1 MGDRVQMEKLRK
13 LTKRKNPGQKRLHA
27 IFFRF
32 LLLYALLAV
41 GAGVIIFFSY
51 FVLVSLGMIRIPSY
65 EQTRIMQAADAIR
78 TGGQVEEKLLPDTCV
93 YGVYGEDGTWL
104 YGNIPAEQR
113 KEVWR
118 QAGTQETTSMYG
130 SFWQRIEKEN
140 GSTAMIRYQVMA
152 KFVSPALREIFPNAE
167 LVFLGAFVLII
178 VILTVCM
185 PRRFGRYVDR
195 RLKVLSE
202 TAARVEREDLA
213 FEREHSDIKEI
224 DEVLASLHKMKEA
237 LQKSLREQWE
247 LEQKKEQQ
255 VRALAHDIRTPLTII
270 RGNAELLAE
279 TEDLR
284 EIREWDGEI
293 LDNIKDIEG
302 YLVILQET
310 MKGEISLEDG
320 CGQAYFPARPWLEE
334 IKEKAAALGRAGK
347 AEILCR
353 LELPEA
359 SSCFLEGNRTNVS
372 RAVLNVISNGV
383 DYTPAD
389 GKVEIHASI
398 VRPGDDGREW
408 LRITVTDQG
417 PGFSGE
423 DLKRGTERFY
433 QGDGSRGHRH
443 YGMGLYIARTFT
455 EEAGGRLTL
464 SNAETGGAQVRIDL
478 PLYQGAFLKD

>member
-27 IFFRF
+27 IFSRF

-118 QAGTQETTSMYG
+118 QAGTQETTSLYG

-237 LQKSLREQWE
+237 LQKSLREQWK

-293 LDNIKDIEG
+293 LDNIKDIEE

-334 IKEKAAALGRAGK
+334 IQEKAAALGRAGK

-398 VRPGDDGREW
+398 ARP
-408 LRITVTDQG
+408 
-417 PGFSGE
+417 
-423 DLKRGTERFY
+423 
-433 QGDGSRGHRH
+433 GDGSRGHRH

>member
-27 IFFRF
+27 IFSGF

-118 QAGTQETTSMYG
+118 QAGTQETTSLYG

-237 LQKSLREQWE
+237 LQKSLREQWK

-293 LDNIKDIEG
+293 LDNIKDIEE

-310 MKGEISLEDG
+310 MKGEISLENG

-398 VRPGDDGREW
+398 VRPGD
-408 LRITVTDQG
+408 
-417 PGFSGE
+417 
-423 DLKRGTERFY
+423 
-433 QGDGSRGHRH
+433 GSRGHRH

>member
-27 IFFRF
+27 IFSGF

-118 QAGTQETTSMYG
+118 QAGTQETTSLYG

-237 LQKSLREQWE
+237 LQKSLREQWK

-270 RGNAELLAE
+270 GGNAELLAE

-284 EIREWDGEI
+284 EISEWDGEI
-293 LDNIKDIEG
+293 LDNIKDIEE

-334 IKEKAAALGRAGK
+334 IKEKAAALGRA
-347 AEILCR
+347 
-353 LELPEA
+353 
-359 SSCFLEGNRTNVS
+359 GNRTNVS

>member
-1 MGDRVQMEKLRK
+1 M
-13 LTKRKNPGQKRLHA
+13 HA
-27 IFFRF
+27 IFSRF

-118 QAGTQETTSMYG
+118 QAGTQETTSLYG

-237 LQKSLREQWE
+237 LQKSLREQWK

-293 LDNIKDIEG
+293 LDNIKDIEE

-359 SSCFLEGNRTNVS
+359 SSGT
-372 RAVLNVISNGV
+372 
-383 DYTPAD
+383 
-389 GKVEIHASI
+389 
-398 VRPGDDGREW
+398 GRE
-408 LRITVTDQG
+408 R
-417 PGFSGE
+417 
-423 DLKRGTERFY
+423 
-433 QGDGSRGHRH
+433 
-443 YGMGLYIARTFT
+443 
-455 EEAGGRLTL
+455 RLP
-464 SNAETGGAQVRIDL
+464 AFWQETG
-478 PLYQGAFLKD
+478 PM

>member
-27 IFFRF
+27 IFSRF

-118 QAGTQETTSMYG
+118 QAGTQETTSLYG

-224 DEVLASLHKMKEA
+224 DEVLASLHKMKQA
-237 LQKSLREQWE
+237 LQQSLREQ
-247 LEQKKEQQ
+247 
-255 VRALAHDIRTPLTII
+255 
-270 RGNAELLAE
+270 
-279 TEDLR
+279 
-284 EIREWDGEI
+284 
-293 LDNIKDIEG
+293 
-302 YLVILQET
+302 
-310 MKGEISLEDG
+310 
-320 CGQAYFPARPWLEE
+320 C
-334 IKEKAAALGRAGK
+334 
-347 AEILCR
+347 
-353 LELPEA
+353 
-359 SSCFLEGNRTNVS
+359 
-372 RAVLNVISNGV
+372 
-383 DYTPAD
+383 
-389 GKVEIHASI
+389 
-398 VRPGDDGREW
+398 
-408 LRITVTDQG
+408 
-417 PGFSGE
+417 
-423 DLKRGTERFY
+423 
-433 QGDGSRGHRH
+433 
-443 YGMGLYIARTFT
+443 
-455 EEAGGRLTL
+455 
-464 SNAETGGAQVRIDL
+464 
-478 PLYQGAFLKD
+478 

>member
-27 IFFRF
+27 IFSGF

-65 EQTRIMQAADAIR
+65 EQTRIMQAADAVR

-118 QAGTQETTSMYG
+118 QAGTQETTSLYG

-237 LQKSLREQWE
+237 LQKSLREQWK

-293 LDNIKDIEG
+293 LDNIKDIEE

-359 SSCFLEGNRTNVS
+359 FSCFLEGNRTNVS

-398 VRPGDDGREW
+398 VQPGAPSLRHGTLHCPDFHRGGRRKADA
-408 LRITVTDQG
+408 LQCRDRRG
-417 PGFSGE
+417 AGADRSAPLPGSF
-423 DLKRGTERFY
+423 LKR
-433 QGDGSRGHRH
+433 
-443 YGMGLYIARTFT
+443 
-455 EEAGGRLTL
+455 
-464 SNAETGGAQVRIDL
+464 
-478 PLYQGAFLKD
+478 LKRM

>member
-13 LTKRKNPGQKRLHA
+13 LAKRKNPGQKRLHA
-27 IFFRF
+27 IFSRF

-78 TGGQVEEKLLPDTCV
+78 TGGQVEENLLPDTCV
-93 YGVYGEDGTWL
+93 YGEYGEDGTWL

-118 QAGTQETTSMYG
+118 QAGTQETTSLYG

-178 VILTVCM
+178 VVLTVCM
-185 PRRFGRYVDR
+185 PRRFGRYVER

-237 LQKSLREQWE
+237 LQKSLREQWK

-293 LDNIKDIEG
+293 LDNIKDIEE

-320 CGQAYFPARPWLEE
+320 CGQAYFPVRPWLEE

-398 VRPGDDGREW
+398 VRPGD
-408 LRITVTDQG
+408 
-417 PGFSGE
+417 
-423 DLKRGTERFY
+423 
-433 QGDGSRGHRH
+433 GSRGHRH

>member
-1 MGDRVQMEKLRK
+1 
-13 LTKRKNPGQKRLHA
+13 
-27 IFFRF
+27 
-32 LLLYALLAV
+32 
-41 GAGVIIFFSY
+41 
-51 FVLVSLGMIRIPSY
+51 
-65 EQTRIMQAADAIR
+65 MQ
-78 TGGQVEEKLLPDTCV
+78 
-93 YGVYGEDGTWL
+93 
-104 YGNIPAEQR
+104 
-113 KEVWR
+113 
-118 QAGTQETTSMYG
+118 
-130 SFWQRIEKEN
+130 
-140 GSTAMIRYQVMA
+140 
-152 KFVSPALREIFPNAE
+152 
-167 LVFLGAFVLII
+167 
-178 VILTVCM
+178 
-185 PRRFGRYVDR
+185 
-195 RLKVLSE
+195 
-202 TAARVEREDLA
+202 
-213 FEREHSDIKEI
+213 
-224 DEVLASLHKMKEA
+224 
-237 LQKSLREQWE
+237 
-247 LEQKKEQQ
+247 
-255 VRALAHDIRTPLTII
+255 
-270 RGNAELLAE
+270 
-279 TEDLR
+279 
-284 EIREWDGEI
+284 
-293 LDNIKDIEG
+293 
-302 YLVILQET
+302 
-310 MKGEISLEDG
+310 GEISLEDG

-353 LELPEA
+353 LELPEASSGTGAGEA

>member
-27 IFFRF
+27 IFSRF

-118 QAGTQETTSMYG
+118 QAGTQETTSLYG

-167 LVFLGAFVLII
+167 LVFLGAFVVVI

-185 PRRFGRYVDR
+185 PRRFGRYVER

-202 TAARVEREDLA
+202 TAARVEREDLN

-293 LDNIKDIEG
+293 LDNIKDIEE

-320 CGQAYFPARPWLEE
+320 CGQAYFPARLWLEE

-359 SSCFLEGNRTNVS
+359 SSCFLAGNRTNVS

-398 VRPGDDGREW
+398 VRPGD
-408 LRITVTDQG
+408 
-417 PGFSGE
+417 
-423 DLKRGTERFY
+423 
-433 QGDGSRGHRH
+433 GSRGHRH

-455 EEAGGRLTL
+455 EEAGGRLTI